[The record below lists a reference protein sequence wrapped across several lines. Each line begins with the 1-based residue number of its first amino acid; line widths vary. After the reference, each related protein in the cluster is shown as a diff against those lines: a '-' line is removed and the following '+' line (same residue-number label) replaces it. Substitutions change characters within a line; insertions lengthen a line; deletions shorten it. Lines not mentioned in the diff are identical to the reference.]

1 LIVGTSHCQ
10 PDYVAPGFYG
20 SNDAGM
26 AASASREASS
36 PVRGTSANAVTVTA
50 GSGVDVAAASGG
62 HAAPPSTPHNTDAPS
77 AGVPAAVSSMAGTS
91 AVVAAPPN
99 NRCDLSGRWLITLH
113 LVADGLGQLQTVH
126 TWLYYEIE
134 QQADALRVTKGLQC
148 GDAVNART
156 ALGGNADFHSS
167 WDLVSQ
173 KFNDNG
179 RTGTSTSTSAGCQV
193 QLDKWYVIKGATV
206 PHYTDP
212 KFPLPMMN
220 EPASGST
227 PGWEDWDQD
236 GNPGVTG
243 AISGAIS
250 GKIYMTSRTWNVLSG
265 VVADPSHVFK
275 LAADWKQEENVLGYD
290 GSSLLTS
297 QAVRAADATLHFA
310 QLARLGPTQAAAG
323 DDLAICAAIRQ
334 LAPMLTPDA
343 SAN

>member
-1 LIVGTSHCQ
+1 
-10 PDYVAPGFYG
+10 VAPGFYG

-26 AASASREASS
+26 ASSASREASS

-50 GSGVDVAAASGG
+50 GAGGGLAGASGG
-62 HAAPPSTPHNTDAPS
+62 PAAPPIAPHNTDTPS
-77 AGVPAAVSSMAGTS
+77 AAAPAAVSGMAGS
-91 AVVAAPPN
+91 PAAVVGQPSK
-99 NRCDLSGRWLITLH
+99 RCDLSGRWLITLH

-134 QQADALRVTKGLQC
+134 QQADALHVTKGLQC

-173 KFNDNG
+173 KFKDDG

-193 QLDKWYVIKGATV
+193 QLDKWYVVKGATV
-206 PHYTDP
+206 PHYSDP
-212 KFPLPMMN
+212 KFPLPTMD
-220 EPASGST
+220 EPASGTT

-236 GNPGVTG
+236 GKPGVTG

-265 VVADPSHVFK
+265 AVADPSHVFK
-275 LAADWKQEENVLGYD
+275 LSADWKQEENVLGYD

-310 QLARLGPTQAAAG
+310 QLVRLGPTQASGG